1 MTFKDPAFGD
11 TIEGGGGDAPAELSM
26 GEHSETRRVGD
37 ADASAARARFL
48 EALASPA
55 RLEVVEG
62 LQVVGPSS
70 VAELARR
77 LGRAADSLYYHLREL
92 ERAGVVEVCGRTPA
106 PRGHGGRRG
115 AIYRIAA
122 EVVGGDMA
130 AGDEGG
136 DGDSARERAAL
147 GAMASAIL
155 RLTERNVGLSLTGPA
170 PRRPGPGFEDL
181 PHVQRTK
188 AWLTAEE
195 LDELGTLV
203 ARVEDFLRARAEPGP
218 GDRSLCALTFALTTV
233 PDNAS

>member
-1 MTFKDPAFGD
+1 MTFKDPAP
-11 TIEGGGGDAPAELSM
+11 GGLDAGAAEAPVELTDEERSSSAAC
-26 GEHSETRRVGD
+26 EDVER
-37 ADASAARARFL
+37 ASAARARFL

-77 LGRAADSLYYHLREL
+77 LGRAADALYYHLREL

-122 EVVGGDMA
+122 EVVGGDVA
-130 AGDEGG
+130 PSDDAHESAGD
-136 DGDSARERAAL
+136 SKRERAAL

-170 PRRPGPGFEDL
+170 PRRPGPGGGSA
-181 PHVQRTK
+181 V
-188 AWLTAEE
+188 
-195 LDELGTLV
+195 
-203 ARVEDFLRARAEPGP
+203 
-218 GDRSLCALTFALTTV
+218 
-233 PDNAS
+233 